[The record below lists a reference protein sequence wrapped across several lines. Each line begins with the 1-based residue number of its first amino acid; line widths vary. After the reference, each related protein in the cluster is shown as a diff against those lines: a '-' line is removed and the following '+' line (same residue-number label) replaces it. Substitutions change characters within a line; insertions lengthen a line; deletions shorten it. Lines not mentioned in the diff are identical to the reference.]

1 MSHIHA
7 RRSRHLILWL
17 AAAAAALPA
26 CVGADPDPQAPD
38 DPALATTEQQIVVG
52 TGTVTDLGNI
62 NTAGD
67 IYRHRV
73 DLLYGGNCVFQ
84 TVLDTSDAIPDTTM
98 TLLNVNNIQMAFNDD
113 FPGIGLASRIQ
124 MPLVP
129 GTYWVDVR
137 GYASLYT
144 GSWHLSV
151 TCTDSVMFLE
161 NFVANGDAGQCG
173 GATGFQI
180 APMGTWTSNIVID
193 ADGRSGWCEQN
204 LGVYDPTRL
213 LSGLSLSMN
222 FFGNGDANQC
232 KFSGLHTIPVD
243 SSQWPLSSA
252 IGIDTDNRP
261 GGCWQVFSM
270 SGRSDVVLDV
280 EFLANGN
287 AQCGNTGSFTLA
299 QNGSLSFLID
309 TDNRAGGC
317 TQRFRLRRP

>member
-7 RRSRHLILWL
+7 HRSRHLILWL

-26 CVGADPDPQAPD
+26 CVGADPDPQNPD

-52 TGTVTDLGNI
+52 TDTVTDLGNI

-67 IYRHRV
+67 VYRHRV

-113 FPGIGLASRIQ
+113 SGGTLASRIQ
-124 MPLVP
+124 MFLVP

-137 GYASLYT
+137 GYAGLYT

-161 NFVANGDAGQCG
+161 NFVANGDPGQCG
-173 GATGFQI
+173 GATGFQM

-193 ADGRSGWCEQN
+193 ADNRSGWCEQR
-204 LGVYDPTRL
+204 LGVYDPTGL

-232 KFSGLHTIPVD
+232 VFSGLHPIPVS
-243 SSQWPLSSA
+243 SSQQLSSA
-252 IGIDTDNRP
+252 IGINTDNRS

-287 AQCGNTGSFTLA
+287 GQCGNTGSFTLA

-309 TDNRAGGC
+309 TDGRAGGC